1 MKCRRGNPH
10 PYKLEFE
17 TQEGLIMELK
27 LDTSKVYAIA
37 LEGGGARGAY
47 QVGVWRALEEAG
59 IRYNAVS
66 GTSVGA
72 INGALMAMRDLHQAE
87 QIWKDIRFSQI
98 INVDDEDMGRLFSGG
113 FENLDQVKSAFQTVK
128 SIIKDRGLDVEP
140 LRNMLAQRVDEDKIR
155 SSGVDLYLT
164 TVSITDKKELEIDAK
179 DLEPGQLKDMIMASA
194 YHPAFKQAPLGG
206 KSYADGGFY
215 DLVPISSLISR
226 GHKDLIVIRLNSFG
240 IERRVK
246 IPEDTTVTTIAPR
259 ESLGNVL
266 NFSSDQ
272 SAQNMVLGFYD
283 AQKVLYGLEGQDY
296 YIDRTMTEEEAYGLL
311 RKHLCPPGISLRQ
324 FNEDVLPRFAK
335 RLDCEGDYYDIFLL
349 MTERLAKSCN
359 LTPFRIRTDREFYD
373 EVMALRSDDIP
384 DKPDKVLDVFLIE
397 E

>member
-1 MKCRRGNPH
+1 
-10 PYKLEFE
+10 
-17 TQEGLIMELK
+17 MELK
-27 LDTSKVYAIA
+27 LDTTKVYAIA

-72 INGALMAMRDLHQAE
+72 INGALMAMRDLNQAE

-98 INVDDEDMGRLFSGG
+98 INVDDADMGRLLSGG
-113 FENLDQVKSAFQTVK
+113 FENLEQVKSAFQTVK
-128 SIIKDRGLDVEP
+128 SIVKDRGLDVEP
-140 LRNMLAQRVDEDKIR
+140 LRNMLAERVDEERIR
-155 SSGVDLYLT
+155 TSGVELYLT

-194 YHPAFKQAPLGG
+194 YHPAFKQTPLGG

-215 DLVPISSLISR
+215 DLVPISALVSR
-226 GHKDLIVIRLNSFG
+226 GHKNLIVIRLNSFG

-246 IPEDTTVTTIAPR
+246 IPEDVTITTIAPR

-266 NFSSDQ
+266 NFSSEQ

-296 YIDRTMTEEEAYGLL
+296 YIDRTMTEEAAYELL
-311 RKHLCPPGISLRQ
+311 IRHLRPAGVSLRQ
-324 FNEDVLPRFAK
+324 LNEDILPRFAK
-335 RLDCEGDYYDIFLL
+335 RLDCEGDYYSIFLM
-349 MTERLAKSCN
+349 MTERLAKSCS
-359 LTPFRIRTDREFYD
+359 LTPFRIRTDREFYE
-373 EVMALRSDDIP
+373 EVIALRTDDIP
-384 DKPDKVLDVFLIE
+384 DKPDKVLDLFLIE
-397 E
+397 D